1 MPCDLLPRLLAHLEK
16 EDGPRC
22 VILAGTIGAGKTRA
36 AEDLAASLKARG
48 ISIGGVLAPRLLR
61 GGETIGYA
69 VRDLLTGEER
79 PYASL
84 EPPGVP
90 IGRFFLREEGLGFA
104 RDAIGRAGREA
115 EVAFVDEVGHLEL
128 SGGGLAQAVRGL
140 LLSPAFPVLLV
151 RSEFVEKVARAFSL
165 SRVEVISVCE
175 NARAAAGEG

>member
-1 MPCDLLPRLLAHLEK
+1 
-16 EDGPRC
+16 

-61 GGETIGYA
+61 GEETIGYA

-104 RDAIGRAGREA
+104 RDAIARAGRA
-115 EVAFVDEVGHLEL
+115 AKVVFVDEVGRLEL
-128 SGGGLAQAVRGL
+128 ADGGLASAVRD
-140 LLSPAFPVLLV
+140 LLSLPVLSVLLV
-151 RSEFVEKVARAFSL
+151 RSDFVEHVAHTFSL
-165 SRVEVISVCE
+165 SRFEVISVCE
-175 NARAAAGEG
+175 KRRAAAGEG